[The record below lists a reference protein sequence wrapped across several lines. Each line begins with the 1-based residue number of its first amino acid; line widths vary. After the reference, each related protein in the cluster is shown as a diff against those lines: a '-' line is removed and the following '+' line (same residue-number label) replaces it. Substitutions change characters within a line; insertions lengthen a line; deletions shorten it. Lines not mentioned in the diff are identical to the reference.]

1 MFVPNTGFQPLLTVL
16 PLTPQTAAC
25 FSGAEHNLLPVT
37 RFQPDEL
44 EEAIK
49 EMELVLQDSTQQSV
63 PTFNVLYTST
73 YIFIE
78 F

>member
-1 MFVPNTGFQPLLTVL
+1 VFVPNTGFQPLLIVL
-16 PLTPQTAAC
+16 QSTPQTAVC

-63 PTFNVLYTST
+63 PRICSIHIDLYVR
-73 YIFIE
+73 
-78 F
+78 